1 MKRYYLYEGILAAI
15 AGLLLIIFPE
25 FWIRFIVTVLGLS
38 AIAYGVYNLKYEK
51 ALFADKTYE
60 RTILIRS
67 IVSIV
72 IGVMVTIFPLTL
84 AKAAWNAMR
93 IILIIYLILS
103 ATAGFYAAALLKN
116 TDIDRKRYFIENLIL
131 VGLAVVLIF
140 LSDNLGVVIMRLVG
154 VIGMIGGI
162 ALAVYE
168 IISQK
173 KQVITTDSASDSEN
187 EEATE
192 AGSESAG
199 EEE

>member
-25 FWIRFIVTVLGLS
+25 FWIRFIFTVLGLS

-51 ALFADKTYE
+51 ALFADTTYE

>member
-1 MKRYYLYEGILAAI
+1 MAS
-15 AGLLLIIFPE
+15 
-25 FWIRFIVTVLGLS
+25 T
-38 AIAYGVYNLKYEK
+38 
-51 ALFADKTYE
+51 
-60 RTILIRS
+60 
-67 IVSIV
+67 

>member
-51 ALFADKTYE
+51 ALFADTTYE

-192 AGSESAG
+192 VGSESAG

>member
-1 MKRYYLYEGILAAI
+1 MKRYYLYEGILVAI

-38 AIAYGVYNLKYEK
+38 AIGVYNLKYEK
-51 ALFADKTYE
+51 ALFADTTYE

>member
-51 ALFADKTYE
+51 ALFADTTYE
-60 RTILIRS
+60 HTILIRS

-103 ATAGFYAAALLKN
+103 ATAGF
-116 TDIDRKRYFIENLIL
+116 
-131 VGLAVVLIF
+131 
-140 LSDNLGVVIMRLVG
+140 
-154 VIGMIGGI
+154 
-162 ALAVYE
+162 
-168 IISQK
+168 
-173 KQVITTDSASDSEN
+173 
-187 EEATE
+187 
-192 AGSESAG
+192 
-199 EEE
+199 

>member
-15 AGLLLIIFPE
+15 AGLVSIILLE
-25 FWIRFIVTVLGLS
+25 FWIRCIVTVLGLS

-51 ALFADKTYE
+51 ALFADTTYE

>member
-51 ALFADKTYE
+51 ALFADTTYE
-60 RTILIRS
+60 HTILIRS

>member
-1 MKRYYLYEGILAAI
+1 MKRYYLYEGSLAAI

-51 ALFADKTYE
+51 ALFADTTYE

>member
-1 MKRYYLYEGILAAI
+1 MKRYYLYEGILVAI

-51 ALFADKTYE
+51 ALFADTTYE

>member
-51 ALFADKTYE
+51 ALFADTTYE